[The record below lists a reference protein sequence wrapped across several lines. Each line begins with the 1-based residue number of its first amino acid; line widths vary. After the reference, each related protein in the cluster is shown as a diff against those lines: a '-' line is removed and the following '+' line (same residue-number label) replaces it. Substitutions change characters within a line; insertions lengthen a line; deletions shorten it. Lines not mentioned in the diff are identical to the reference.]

1 MAAGDQKE
9 SNSVAVI
16 GSGLAGLTTAYLL
29 RRGGYEVELF
39 EKASSIGMDAGSISV
54 DGVRVDV
61 PFRVFTPDYYPYLY
75 SLYRHLGIEFSAAD
89 YSLGFA
95 DEQARTLWS
104 YTNLTLGD
112 FQLPVTDNIAKEQR
126 LVVTRD
132 WIRLVFTCVRAVRAP
147 AILRPGG
154 RLDQLTIGQY
164 LDKEQYS
171 RIFVDRV
178 FVPFI
183 ASLLTCSL
191 SAARDYP
198 ANTVLH
204 FVSKAVCGARLRK
217 AKNGVQEVCEVLAR
231 GIKTHLEAGIQKME
245 IKDKRKV
252 LLVTEDNVEHWFD
265 KVVLATPAD
274 TAARLLRSAQTSTEY
289 PPVELLAALDAV
301 PYEDT
306 VVVTHRDTSVMPEN
320 EAEWRGVNIRTSTA
334 SGHAMATHWINFVER
349 TSTGRKL
356 STPVFQT
363 VDPLVK
369 LSKSKIISKTA
380 FHRSLVS
387 LDSQARIN
395 SIHRHQGTCGI
406 WLVGTYTSPG
416 VPLLEGCVRTAIDV
430 ARAMGVCPP
439 FSAPHT
445 VRKSHSSAAYEVG
458 LAAGMTRGEIVEA
471 FFENDAAGTF
481 DFPCPKLP
489 TKHGIGA
496 ERTSF
501 IQWVKAFMAWFSFS
515 VLLPLFAVTLSI
527 VDWLVCTMLGHD
539 LGYRVQF
546 VVLDVVVFV
555 ICMVQIA
562 YKRLALL

>member
-1 MAAGDQKE
+1 MSTGDQKKA
-9 SNSVAVI
+9 SSVAVI

-75 SLYRHLGIEFSAAD
+75 SLYRHLGIDFSAAD

-95 DEQARTLWS
+95 DENAHTLWS

-112 FQLPVTDNIAKEQR
+112 FQLPVIDGITKGQR
-126 LVVTRD
+126 LIVTRD
-132 WIRLVFTCVRAVRAP
+132 WIRLVFICVRAVRAP
-147 AILRPGG
+147 AMLRPGG
-154 RLDQLTIGQY
+154 QLDQMTIGQY

-171 RIFVDRV
+171 RIFVNRV

-231 GIKTHLEAGIQKME
+231 GIKTHLGAGIRRME
-245 IKDKRKV
+245 IKENV
-252 LLVTEDNVEHWFD
+252 LLVTDDNVEHWFD

-274 TAARLLRSAQTSTEY
+274 TAARLLRSVQVSKEY
-289 PPVELLAALDAV
+289 PPADLLAALDAV

-306 VVVTHRDTSVMPEN
+306 VVVTHRDTSVMPEK

-369 LSKSKIISKTA
+369 LSKSKIISKTT

-395 SIHRHQGTCGI
+395 SIHRHQGTCGV

-430 ARAMGVCPP
+430 ARAMGVSPP
-439 FSAPHT
+439 FAAPHT
-445 VRKSHSSAAYEVG
+445 IRTSHPGTIYEVG
-458 LAAGMTRGEIVEA
+458 LADGMARGEIVEA

-489 TKHGIGA
+489 TKRSVGA
-496 ERTSF
+496 EGASLA
-501 IQWVKAFMAWFSFS
+501 QWIKAFMAWFSFTL
-515 VLLPLFAVTLSI
+515 LLPLFAIALSA
-527 VDWLVCTMLGHD
+527 VDWLACMALGHD
-539 LGYRVQF
+539 LGCRVQF
-546 VVLDVVVFV
+546 VVLDVVVFAV
-555 ICMVQIA
+555 CMVQTA

>member
-1 MAAGDQKE
+1 MSTGDQKKA
-9 SNSVAVI
+9 SSVAVI

-54 DGVRVDV
+54 DGIRVDV

-89 YSLGFA
+89 YSLGFS
-95 DEQARTLWS
+95 DENAHTLWS

-112 FQLPVTDNIAKEQR
+112 FQLPVTDNIARGQR

-147 AILRPGG
+147 AMLRPGG
-154 RLDQLTIGQY
+154 QLDKITIGQY
-164 LDKEQYS
+164 LEKEQYS

-231 GIKTHLEAGIQKME
+231 GIKTHLGAGIQKME
-245 IKDKRKV
+245 IKEKV
-252 LLVTEDNVEHWFD
+252 LLVTDDDVEHWFD

-274 TAARLLRSAQTSTEY
+274 TAARLLRSAQVSKEY
-289 PPVELLAALDAV
+289 PPADLLAALDAV

-306 VVVTHRDTSVMPEN
+306 VVVTHRDTSVMPEKK
-320 EAEWRGVNIRTSTA
+320 AEWRGVNIRTSAA

-356 STPVFQT
+356 SSPVFQT

-369 LSKSKIISKTA
+369 LSKDKIISKTS

-395 SIHRHQGTCGI
+395 SIHRHQGTCGV

-430 ARAMGVCPP
+430 ARAMGVSSP
-439 FSAPHT
+439 FAAPHT
-445 VRKSHSSAAYEVG
+445 VRTAHPGTIYEVG
-458 LAAGMTRGEIVEA
+458 LADGMVRGEIVEA

-481 DFPCPKLP
+481 DFPCPRLL
-489 TKHGIGA
+489 TKRSVSAEGA
-496 ERTSF
+496 SLA
-501 IQWVKAFMAWFSFS
+501 QWTKSFMAWFSFTL
-515 VLLPLFAVTLSI
+515 LLPLLAIALSV
-527 VDWLVCTMLGHD
+527 VDWLACMTLGRD
-539 LGYRVQF
+539 LGCRVQF
-546 VVLDVVVFV
+546 VVLDVVVFAV
-555 ICMVQIA
+555 CMVQTT
-562 YKRLALL
+562 YKRLAFL